1 MILCLDALVLLPA
14 LVQAGGEHEAVE
26 VGAAHTVLVQ
36 RTQLNRAQIQAVL
49 EIRFHMFLGLPDLDL
64 DRLVRGTESYP
75 NQDLAPPPL
84 PFSHKYVER
93 SEIMVAKSNFNPTF

>member
-36 RTQLNRAQIQAVL
+36 RTQLNRAQIQAGTVPYTLVKARGEHEAVEVGTAHAVL
-49 EIRFHMFLGLPDLDL
+49 VQRTQLNMAQI
-64 DRLVRGTESYP
+64 
-75 NQDLAPPPL
+75 Q
-84 PFSHKYVER
+84 
-93 SEIMVAKSNFNPTF
+93 VAVQ